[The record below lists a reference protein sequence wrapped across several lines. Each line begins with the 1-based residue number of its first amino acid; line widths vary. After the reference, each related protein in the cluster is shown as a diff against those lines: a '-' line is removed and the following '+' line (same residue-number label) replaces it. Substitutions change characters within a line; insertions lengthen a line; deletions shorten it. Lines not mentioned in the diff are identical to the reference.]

1 VACQLEIIS
10 KSFENILGIIS
21 ENDVSIP
28 FLAPFVKHSVGIITK
43 KRTLANEFEL
53 HFVGF

>member
-10 KSFENILGIIS
+10 KSFEDILGIIS

-43 KRTLANEFEL
+43 KKTLANEFEL